1 MIISKRK
8 THRFD
13 LEANREYKMPVGFFN
28 AVRDNPMQ
36 LYDVAYKFI
45 RHHVDHEVP
54 RLKELFDYY
63 LAENRIKSWEGS
75 PNPENA
81 HNQVASSFARYITN
95 IRVGYFMGNDIQ
107 YKVVKSDDQ
116 QESTAE
122 TLDDLIQHYNQSS
135 NAPYTDEMLKK
146 DLSITGRAYDLVYV
160 NEGETTLNL
169 AKVDPTTAFV
179 VYDDSIKA
187 KPLFAVRY
195 YQTGVLDDD
204 LQEQYEIYTDN
215 TLFHYHSNGG
225 LPQTNA
231 PEHAVQF
238 DSQEPLFFGR
248 VPLTEYKNND
258 ERTGDWET
266 ELDQLDALDKA
277 ISTMAN
283 FQEDFNAAAMVI
295 TGKFADMTEP
305 KYLLDKEGKKVLGKD
320 GQPVIL
326 EPAHPNI
333 KPSNRMFYLKPYVVS
348 TGLNGQRQIVNPTLQ
363 YVTKQYDANGW
374 QTYVNF
380 LINEVHKYTNTPN
393 VNDPNFASNASGV
406 AMSYK
411 LWGSDQERKIQESLY
426 KRGLRARL
434 SACVAYWDKINA
446 LPGTNDV
453 PSVIDMIKPNFDPN
467 LPKNDDATAQ
477 LLQVLSSIPE
487 LESQQTLREIAER
500 ITGVSADD
508 EQQRIE
514 DQQKYEAEQTAKYD
528 NGDTGIGNVFATGKP
543 AVVDVDDISK
553 HINGKNAAQYQET
566 DEGDK

>member
-1 MIISKRK
+1 MQIRQAK

-13 LEANREYKMPVGFFN
+13 IEANREYQIPASFFDSIRN
-28 AVRDNPMQ
+28 DPMK
-36 LYDVAYKFI
+36 LFDVAYKFI

-63 LAENRIKSWEGS
+63 QAENRIKSWPGS

-81 HNQVASSFARYITN
+81 HNQVASGFARYITN

-107 YKVVKSDDQ
+107 YKITKDDDSQ
-116 QESTAE
+116 ASVANK
-122 TLDDLIQHYNQSS
+122 LDDLLQHYNLQA
-135 NAPYTDEMLKK
+135 NTPYTDEMLKK

-160 NEGETTLNL
+160 NEGENTLNL

-195 YQTGVLDDD
+195 YQTGVLDEQ
-204 LQEQYEIYTDN
+204 LQEQYEIYTDD
-215 TLFHYHSNGG
+215 TLLHYHSDGG
-225 LPQTNA
+225 VPETNSPQQ
-231 PEHAVQF
+231 AVVF
-238 DSQEPLFFGR
+238 DGDEPLFFGR

-258 ERTGDWET
+258 ERTGDWEP

-295 TGKFADMTEP
+295 TGKFADMTKPVYKTDE
-305 KYLLDKEGKKVLGKD
+305 KGNKILGKD
-320 GQPVIL
+320 GQPILL

-333 KPSNRMFYLKPYVVS
+333 KPSNRMFYLKPYIIS
-348 TGLNGQRQIVNPTLQ
+348 TGLQGQRSVVNPTLQ
-363 YVTKQYDANGW
+363 YITKQYDANGW

-380 LINEVHKYTNTPN
+380 LINEIHKYTNTPN

-426 KRGLRARL
+426 KRGLRARI
-434 SACVAYWDKINA
+434 SACVAYWNNINA
-446 LPGTNDV
+446 IPGQNNDV
-453 PSVIDMIKPNFDPN
+453 DLIVDMVKPNFDPN
-467 LPKNDDATAQ
+467 LPKNDDVTAQ
-477 LLQVLSSIPE
+477 LLQTLAGIPG
-487 LESQQTLREIAER
+487 LESQQTLREIAQR

-508 EQQRIE
+508 EQQRID
-514 DQQKYEAEQTAKYD
+514 DQHQHELDQATQYD
-528 NGDTGIGNVFATGKP
+528 NGDIGIGKVFANGQDAEVPGQNEPDKG
-543 AVVDVDDISK
+543 DD
-553 HINGKNAAQYQET
+553 
-566 DEGDK
+566 